1 MGVKKTGANRRGV
14 VLKKK
19 NLCLTLF
26 SPLCMCVYTCIYVCR
41 PPFFLSLFVCEHV
54 SARQPLRVSV
64 PFVAVFVNV
73 TQDSQMEGAIVNAG
87 GQRE

>member
-1 MGVKKTGANRRGV
+1 MCVSLSSHPSACV
-14 VLKKK
+14 FMPVFM
-19 NLCLTLF
+19 CADPFF
-26 SPLCMCVYTCIYVCR
+26 SP
-41 PPFFLSLFVCEHV
+41 SLFVCEHV